1 MPKQHLPAAA
11 DSGTAGT
18 TGTPGI
24 TTSIT
29 ASASIGIVVSTGISS
44 TPSGISS
51 AAIILSDMWVG
62 ASRLEVTHLLA
73 VLTFD
78 ASH

>member
-1 MPKQHLPAAA
+1 MPKQHLPTAA
-11 DSGTAGT
+11 DSGT
-18 TGTPGI
+18 TGITSTPGI
-24 TTSIT
+24 TTSVT
-29 ASASIGIVVSTGISS
+29 ASATIGIVVGTGVSS

-73 VLTFD
+73 VLAFD